1 MSVSYLEDPK
11 GLTVQRRTQQL
22 DRAPVLVVEDEPDLA
37 EEIRLE
43 LEANGHPV
51 RLAASAAEALSA
63 ARAGWA
69 TVIVFDRM
77 LQRDDGLSVV
87 ETLRSEGV
95 AVPVLVISALSS
107 VDERIHGLK
116 AGGDDYLIKPFAVR
130 ELTARV
136 EALLRR
142 RGDVRTT
149 WLRAGDIEMDLV
161 ERKVHCAGRAVE
173 LLPREFKLLE
183 YFMRRPGQIVTRSML
198 LQDVWNF
205 NFMAQTNVV
214 DVQIGNLRRNL
225 DPTGA
230 RKFIVNVRAV
240 GFKLNVEP

>member
-1 MSVSYLEDPK
+1 LRASASNGRHAGKTLSASYLEDPK

-43 LEANGHPV
+43 LEADGHPV

-95 AVPVLVISALSS
+95 ATPVLVISALSS
-107 VDERIHGLK
+107 VDERIRGLK

-136 EALLRR
+136 DALLRR
-142 RGDVRTT
+142 RGACRDGSDS
-149 WLRAGDIEMDLV
+149 W
-161 ERKVHCAGRAVE
+161 
-173 LLPREFKLLE
+173 
-183 YFMRRPGQIVTRSML
+183 S
-198 LQDVWNF
+198 
-205 NFMAQTNVV
+205 
-214 DVQIGNLRRNL
+214 
-225 DPTGA
+225 
-230 RKFIVNVRAV
+230 
-240 GFKLNVEP
+240 

>member
-11 GLTVQRRTQQL
+11 GLTVQRPTQQL

-69 TVIVFDRM
+69 TVIAFDRM

-95 AVPVLVISALSS
+95 ATAILVISALSS
-107 VDERIHGLK
+107 VDERIRGLK

-136 EALLRR
+136 DALLRR
-142 RGDVRTT
+142 RGACRDGSDS
-149 WLRAGDIEMDLV
+149 W
-161 ERKVHCAGRAVE
+161 
-173 LLPREFKLLE
+173 
-183 YFMRRPGQIVTRSML
+183 S
-198 LQDVWNF
+198 
-205 NFMAQTNVV
+205 
-214 DVQIGNLRRNL
+214 
-225 DPTGA
+225 
-230 RKFIVNVRAV
+230 
-240 GFKLNVEP
+240 